1 MVKKRRTRQHI
12 IADLSVNFVERAVL
26 LCGHTA
32 QRISNDYGTDL
43 LITTYDSNGE
53 VENGLI
59 FVQLKATDTLALLSD
74 QETIAF
80 KVKRADLEL
89 WLREPAPYILIL
101 YDAQQEAAYW
111 LYVQAY
117 FQQQGIEISTLSETY
132 TLHLKKQNIL
142 GTETIQKFAAYKDA
156 ILQQS
161 QEVIHYEA

>member
-1 MVKKRRTRQHI
+1 MVKKRRTRPHI

-26 LCGHTA
+26 LCGHTI
-32 QRISNDYGTDL
+32 QRISIDYGTDL
-43 LITTYDSNGE
+43 AITTFDNNGE

-59 FVQLKATDTLALLSD
+59 FVQLKATDILNLLID

-101 YDAQQEAAYW
+101 YDAQQDSAYW
-111 LYVQAY
+111 LYLQAY
-117 FQQQGIEISTLSETY
+117 FQQQGIEVAALGETH
-132 TLHLKKQNIL
+132 TIHLKKQNIL
-142 GTETIQKFAAYKDA
+142 NTEAIQKFAAYKAA

-161 QEVIHYEA
+161 QEILHYED